1 MTSHPASPEDSDF
14 DPRSADIPADS
25 ELPRPVTLSGRTAA
39 RLWIDGSIAVVCLL
53 LAAAGGWWIISA
65 FVGGSAVSSAVADP
79 AAPLI
84 YVADLVLDLG
94 DVALDDGDVVPVSFR
109 YENRGGAPLTIAEV
123 VTTCSCTSASASRRV
138 TPPGEFGEI
147 NVQVKRSTLGRGSAM
162 LLVYSND
169 PRTRKLELKCQWNG
183 VARLQFDQPAL
194 HFGDI
199 LPGAAVGR
207 EIKLMFTDR
216 QRFPACQAV
225 QFKLSPE
232 IQVTPKAGAFLKQP
246 LSNET
251 LFQVTLQAG
260 RQLGAGSGRILCEFQ
275 GCYKDEFVIPV
286 TWNVRSRI
294 QATPQQLYLQT
305 GRPGE
310 TLKKRLVITSTAPEQ
325 LAIQSVQL
333 IPEGIGTATLRKIS
347 AVCQEVEVS
356 VPLTSASKILQVIVR
371 LECLEPVKETLE
383 IPWSGV
389 MLPPKAQ

>member
-1 MTSHPASPEDSDF
+1 MSHPASPEDPHF
-14 DPRSADIPADS
+14 DSSSADVPAGS
-25 ELPRPVTLSGRTAA
+25 QLPSPVSLPERTVA
-39 RLWIDGSIAVVCLL
+39 RTWIDASIAVLCLL
-53 LAAAGGWWIISA
+53 LVTAGGWWIISA
-65 FVGGSAVSSAVADP
+65 LVGRSDVGSSVADP
-79 AAPLI
+79 AAPAI

-94 DVALDDGDVVPVSFR
+94 DVALDDGDIMPVSFR
-109 YENRGGAPLTIAEV
+109 YENRGGAPLTISEV

-169 PRTRKLELKCQWNG
+169 PQTRKLELKCQWNG

-199 LPGAAVGR
+199 LPGAKVER

-216 QRFPACQAV
+216 QRFPTCQVV
-225 QFKLSPE
+225 QFVLTPE
-232 IQVTPKAGAFLKQP
+232 IQVTPKAGAVLKQP

-260 RQLGAGSGRILCEFQ
+260 RQLGAGSGRIRCEYQ
-275 GCYKDEFVIPV
+275 GCYKDEFAIPV

-294 QATPQQLYLQT
+294 QVTPQQLYLQT

-325 LAIQSVQL
+325 LTIQSVQL
-333 IPEGIGTATLRKIS
+333 IPEGIGTASLRKIG
-347 AVCQEVEVS
+347 ATCQEVEVS
-356 VPLTSASKILQVIVR
+356 VPLTSKSKILQGIVR

-389 MLPPKAQ
+389 MLPPKVQ